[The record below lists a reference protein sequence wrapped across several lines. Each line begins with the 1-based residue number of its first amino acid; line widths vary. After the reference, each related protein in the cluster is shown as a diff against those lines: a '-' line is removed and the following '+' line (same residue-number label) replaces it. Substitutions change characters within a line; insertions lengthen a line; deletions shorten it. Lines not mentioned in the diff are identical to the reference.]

1 MKIWIHYG
9 YDANAKKNVFTSQAS
24 AILSAKYD
32 HPSWDRLNCIVVA
45 CDYDNDSLIAR
56 YKGKTFAYTD
66 PSVVAVL
73 QAAPYF
79 EELGEGNS
87 STTYG
92 YTESYVTS
100 EGHGSEFSASVGASL
115 ELEYGPVKAA
125 IEGGYATEI
134 IKEYTESREQT
145 YTTTFEA
152 NGENQVILRRTLVYL
167 YDYEISTGYG
177 MKLDIWNGTMTYEHD
192 WEDYGLV
199 VTVPQYPVMTSLSI
213 EQYDEFAKAYNQ
225 RFGISTTEEANKID
239 GAKPYKLDIIG
250 DKAEKYFIA
259 SNEGNPFAYAST
271 HNDYANGMELS
282 GSTWME
288 LSHSGGTSQLEYSTS
303 LTTEQ
308 SKTRSDGGFFN
319 LTLMAGGGIGS
330 FKAYGGVTTSI
341 ESLNSKTFSSAKMTG
356 TNTGGSVQNLN
367 KSESDYRF
375 NWKLIGWKSTGDLF
389 KDVLFVGYAVQG
401 ISAPIKPVSDLQAE
415 YTLDSTLGKET
426 IELTWTSPAAD
437 YKRTLPTAFEVYRIH
452 SDGEYEKLGT
462 VSSLGADKVHSFT
475 IDAGD
480 YTDNYG
486 AFVVVGIT
494 TAIDGINSQES
505 NEAICFLVA
514 SYKEV
519 KELIDGMTERVTA
532 AENAIESLQANKA
545 DAQAMTAALEEL
557 RSAIAALEAVK
568 DAYKSADDTLKTAL
582 EQAISNA
589 KDTAISAATELVENA
604 KKELNEAIDQKADT
618 IALTQAVDDLNEAIA
633 TANEILETADTAN
646 KADLEG
652 KINEAQ
658 TALQAAIE
666 KVQENL
672 DAAKEDLE
680 NALAGN
686 AADLQKKLNEL
697 RKKHDADMEA
707 LRKEK
712 DEQISALRK
721 EKDDEISALRKEKD
735 EDISDLRAELAA
747 LKNLVNDNKAETDT
761 TVATLA
767 SVDDTQEDNVQV
779 LRTVSYIGLGIAG
792 VSFIANIVLFAQ
804 MLLEKKRRFAK

>member
-1 MKIWIHYG
+1 M
-9 YDANAKKNVFTSQAS
+9 
-24 AILSAKYD
+24 
-32 HPSWDRLNCIVVA
+32 
-45 CDYDNDSLIAR
+45 
-56 YKGKTFAYTD
+56 
-66 PSVVAVL
+66 
-73 QAAPYF
+73 
-79 EELGEGNS
+79 
-87 STTYG
+87 
-92 YTESYVTS
+92 
-100 EGHGSEFSASVGASL
+100 
-115 ELEYGPVKAA
+115 
-125 IEGGYATEI
+125 
-134 IKEYTESREQT
+134 
-145 YTTTFEA
+145 
-152 NGENQVILRRTLVYL
+152 
-167 YDYEISTGYG
+167 
-177 MKLDIWNGTMTYEHD
+177 
-192 WEDYGLV
+192 
-199 VTVPQYPVMTSLSI
+199 
-213 EQYDEFAKAYNQ
+213 
-225 RFGISTTEEANKID
+225 
-239 GAKPYKLDIIG
+239 
-250 DKAEKYFIA
+250 
-259 SNEGNPFAYAST
+259 
-271 HNDYANGMELS
+271 
-282 GSTWME
+282 
-288 LSHSGGTSQLEYSTS
+288 
-303 LTTEQ
+303 
-308 SKTRSDGGFFN
+308 
-319 LTLMAGGGIGS
+319 
-330 FKAYGGVTTSI
+330 
-341 ESLNSKTFSSAKMTG
+341 
-356 TNTGGSVQNLN
+356 
-367 KSESDYRF
+367 
-375 NWKLIGWKSTGDLF
+375 
-389 KDVLFVGYAVQG
+389 
-401 ISAPIKPVSDLQAE
+401 QAE

-486 AFVVVGIT
+486 AFVVGIT

-646 KADLEG
+646 KAELEG

-712 DEQISALRK
+712 D
-721 EKDDEISALRKEKD
+721 DEISALRKEKD

-747 LKNLVNDNKAETDT
+747 LKNLVNDNKAEMDT